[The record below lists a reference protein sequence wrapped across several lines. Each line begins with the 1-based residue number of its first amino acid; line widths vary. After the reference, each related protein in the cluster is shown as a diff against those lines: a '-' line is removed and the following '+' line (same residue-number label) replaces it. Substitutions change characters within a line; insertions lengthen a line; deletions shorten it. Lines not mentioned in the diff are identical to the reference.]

1 MKGTHAH
8 CCSTKENY
16 VIVIKQKVDEFAKQS
31 VSGHYKSR
39 KRFSKYRRH
48 EKISKVLNTIAREQE
63 KKS

>member
-1 MKGTHAH
+1 MRIAAARK
-8 CCSTKENY
+8 KIY

-48 EKISKVLNTIAREQE
+48 EKISKVLNTIARE
-63 KKS
+63 